1 MKPVNA
7 FPGLLHAFF
16 YERLVQQLNVSPHT
30 VRSYR
35 DTWRLFLRFASI
47 AIHEQGLSRS
57 ARLSSEQGLE
67 QRDRLGPQRADAL
80 LAAFAKEAN
89 RHGRLESDR
98 LRTDIECFLYPRA
111 GCG

>member
-35 DTWRLFLRFASI
+35 DTWRLFRFTLTSGRSNVK
-47 AIHEQGLSRS
+47 QTS
-57 ARLSSEQGLE
+57 ARMPPLPGNLRRSFTLRS
-67 QRDRLGPQRADAL
+67 PADYARNRQLAIPAAWHRPPTRTCAL
-80 LAAFAKEAN
+80 APTTA
-89 RHGRLESDR
+89 
-98 LRTDIECFLYPRA
+98 
-111 GCG
+111 